1 MLTQAMNFPKQ
12 CNVEG
17 YSPFSAAGVFAGI
30 VFLVQVFLKKS
41 ICPLCLLCKCRRYFQ
56 VHGGS
61 ADAGVYYV
69 HLNLHLRLHLKS
81 TFSPF
86 QTSWVAAARRQVH
99 PAKASSVKYYGSVA
113 SEHLAV
119 QWSCKMALLSK
130 FHISA
135 ATPAPDKVTFTWV
148 LVLLWKWKWMNRAL
162 FGHLGS
168 TKKGEFS
175 CQESFSSNYDDAD

>member
-1 MLTQAMNFPKQ
+1 MQSQFAHCACCATAEGIFTQ
-12 CNVEG
+12 V
-17 YSPFSAAGVFAGI
+17 
-30 VFLVQVFLKKS
+30 
-41 ICPLCLLCKCRRYFQ
+41 R
-56 VHGGS
+56 GGS

-119 QWSCKMALLSK
+119 Q
-130 FHISA
+130 
-135 ATPAPDKVTFTWV
+135 
-148 LVLLWKWKWMNRAL
+148 
-162 FGHLGS
+162 
-168 TKKGEFS
+168 
-175 CQESFSSNYDDAD
+175 